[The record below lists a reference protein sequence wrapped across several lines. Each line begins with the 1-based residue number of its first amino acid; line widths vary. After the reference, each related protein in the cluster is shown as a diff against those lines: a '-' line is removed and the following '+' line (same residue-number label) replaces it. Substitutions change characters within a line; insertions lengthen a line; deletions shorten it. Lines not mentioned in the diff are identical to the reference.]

1 MRITIAVLGSF
12 HSGNTMCNISNNILI
27 CLGKR
32 AMNPS
37 VILICAIWL
46 ALGILSV
53 PSGKSV
59 LAADSVKVAAIFSLS
74 GIAAEHNAP
83 MLRMAKL
90 AVDSVNQNGGILG
103 RQLELVVIDNK
114 STPIGSAQAA
124 QNAADMDVTAVIGAH
139 WSSHSLAMAPIL
151 QKAGIPM
158 IAPAS
163 TNPAITQDRSYI
175 FRACFVDS
183 FQGKAMAQF
192 AIKVLKVNRAVVLSN
207 VDEKYSTNLA
217 HFFSESFKENSGEI
231 VADIQYRGDAMDFS
245 EIISQINQYSPEVI
259 YIPGYSRDSGLLIK
273 QARKQGVEAVFLG
286 GDGWG
291 EIASFSDD
299 AINGSYQTAAWHP
312 MVPFTASLKLQQL
325 YNQKYNSQIT
335 NFNSPLAYDAVMLL
349 KKAIESCQC
358 LDKQKIRDSLFAMD
372 PFPGATGDISF
383 DEQGDPEQK
392 KVIIVQYQE
401 NSPMYIQ
408 ALQP

>member
-1 MRITIAVLGSF
+1 MYNVSDNSLIYLYKRCLGSF
-12 HSGNTMCNISNNILI
+12 
-27 CLGKR
+27 
-32 AMNPS
+32 
-37 VILICAIWL
+37 VILICTIGL
-46 ALGILSV
+46 ALGIMSTFSV
-53 PSGKSV
+53 KRA
-59 LAADSVKVAAIFSLS
+59 LAVEGIKVAAIFSVS

-83 MLRMAKL
+83 MIRMVEL
-90 AVDSVNQNGGILG
+90 AVSSINQNGGILG
-103 RQLELVVIDNK
+103 RPLELVIIDNK

-124 QNAADMDVTAVIGAH
+124 QKAVDMDVTAVIGAH
-139 WSSHSLAMAPIL
+139 WSSHSLAMAPVL

-192 AIKVLKVNRAVVLSN
+192 ARQILNAERAVVLSN
-207 VDEKYSTNLA
+207 VDEKYSTTLA
-217 HFFSESFKENSGEI
+217 HFFSESFEENSGKI
-231 VADIQYRGDAMDFS
+231 VADIQYRGDAMDYSAIIS
-245 EIISQINQYSPEVI
+245 EIKHLSPEVI
-259 YIPGYSRDSGLLIK
+259 YIPGYSRDSGLFIK
-273 QARKQGVEAVFLG
+273 QARKLGINAVFLG

-291 EIASFSDD
+291 EIASFAGE

-312 MVPFTASLKLQQL
+312 MVPYTSSLKLQKL
-325 YNQKYNSQIT
+325 YQQKYSSQIK

-349 KKAIESCQC
+349 KKAIELCQC
-358 LDKQKIRDSLFAMD
+358 LDKQKIRDSLLAMG
-372 PFPGATGDISF
+372 PFPGATGVISF
-383 DEQGDPEQK
+383 DEQGDPEHK
-392 KVIIVQYQE
+392 KVIIVQFQA